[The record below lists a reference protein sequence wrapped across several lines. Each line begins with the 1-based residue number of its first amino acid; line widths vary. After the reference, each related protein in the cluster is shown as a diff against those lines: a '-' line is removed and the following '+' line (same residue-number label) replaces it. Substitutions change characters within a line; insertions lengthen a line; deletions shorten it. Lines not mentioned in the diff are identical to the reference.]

1 MVDRRCFSTL
11 SLLFFGVILALLR
24 IPDLGYIQNSLW
36 AEDGSLFFRDAVSVG
51 LSSLFSPYAGYLH
64 LYPRIVALISSYISI
79 SLTPY
84 LYFLAWIVSCMF
96 TIYIILR
103 QAKEFNGGFISSMLL
118 ISAVILQ
125 PNSGD
130 VFFTITN
137 SQWLIS
143 AAMIIWAC
151 SSRVERVTLIEW
163 CGLLICALTGPFI
176 ILLVP
181 AMLLRVLVLKDFRT
195 RKAVYITVFLC
206 AAIQMLCV
214 CFSGRIQSA
223 PLDRSLEHWLQA
235 IYVFFS
241 FGEITRSVV
250 FSITAAFFWLLYI
263 MSLFG
268 LYKAGRTELLLKSF
282 TIFLTAGIVFAAGL
296 ATKRYDPLVLH
307 PLLDGSRYYFPAY
320 ALIFFAAFISASE
333 EKILRIAMLALVSA
347 IGIHSFSKIDRPSL
361 QWNAYSKF
369 ATRIPGV
376 SIPLSPQIPK
386 YPGWSFAVPDNKLDT
401 NNPLKAYKA
410 NVIGSYN
417 LEQAGIWL
425 EKDLIPI
432 NEYPSMIIGIPSQC
446 LDKKRIALDM
456 VLTRQASGW
465 VKIFWRGNEEFS
477 EQKMNRRFHDA
488 GKVRVFF
495 AINNTGIKE
504 IRLDPQNSSKVFTIN
519 SAKIYC
525 EN

>member
-1 MVDRRCFSTL
+1 MVDRRFLSTL

-36 AEDGSLFFRDAVSVG
+36 AEDGSLFFREAVSNG
-51 LSSLFSPYAGYLH
+51 FSSLFSPYAGYLH

-84 LYFLAWIVSCMF
+84 LYFMAWVASCMF
-96 TIYIILR
+96 AIYVILR
-103 QAKEFNGGFISSMLL
+103 QAKRFNRGLLSSMLL
-118 ISAVILQ
+118 ISAVLLQ

-130 VFFTITN
+130 VFYTITN

-151 SSRVERVTLIEW
+151 SSCVERVTLIEW
-163 CGLLICALTGPFI
+163 CGLLICALTGPFV

-195 RKAVYITVFLC
+195 RKAVYVTIFLC

-214 CFSGRIQSA
+214 SFSGRIQSA
-223 PLDRSLEHWLQA
+223 PLDQSLEHWLQA
-235 IYVFFS
+235 FYVFFS

-250 FSITAAFFWLLYI
+250 FSIAAAVFWVLYI
-263 MSLFG
+263 LSLFG
-268 LYKAGRTELLLKSF
+268 LYKAGRIELLLKSF
-282 TIFLTAGIVFAAGL
+282 TILLTAGIVFAAGL

-307 PLLDGSRYYFPAY
+307 PLMDGSRYYFPAY
-320 ALIFFAAFISASE
+320 TMIFFAAFISASE
-333 EKILRIAMLALVSA
+333 KKTLRVVMLALVTA
-347 IGIHSFSKIDRPSL
+347 IGINSFSKIDRPSL

-376 SIPLSPQIPK
+376 SIPLNPQIPK
-386 YPGWSFAVPDNKLDT
+386 YPGWSLAVPNNKLNT
-401 NNPLKAYKA
+401 NIPLKAYEA
-410 NVIGSYN
+410 RVVGSYN
-417 LEQAGIWL
+417 LEQAGIWV
-425 EKDLIPI
+425 EKELIPT
-432 NEYPSMIIGIPSQC
+432 NEYPSLIIGIPSQC
-446 LDKKRIALDM
+446 FDKKRIALDIE
-456 VLTRQASGW
+456 LTREISGW

-477 EQKMNRRFHDA
+477 EQKMNRRFHNA
-488 GKVRVFF
+488 GNVRVFF
-495 AINNTGIKE
+495 AVNNTGIRE
-504 IRLDPQNSSKVFTIN
+504 LRLDPQNSDRAFTIN